1 MTEFRTNT
9 EFRTKTIDYTSFDGS
24 SGYGSGGYGSGGYG
38 SGGSGYGSGGSGY
51 GSGGSGYRSGGGS
64 SDTDDTF
71 SDGDSSDSRQL
82 VPIPPRTYNFSPLL
96 DCMIKRRKGSGV
108 CNSSHIAVIT
118 SSFEKSQW
126 YLLHVKG
133 KNRGG
138 GEL

>member
-51 GSGGSGYRSGGGS
+51 GSGGGS

-108 CNSSHIAVIT
+108 CNSSHIAVLT

>member
-51 GSGGSGYRSGGGS
+51 GSGGGS

>member
-9 EFRTKTIDYTSFDGS
+9 KTKTIDYTAVNYTAFYGRSDGS
-24 SGYGSGGYGSGGYG
+24 SDG
-38 SGGSGYGSGGSGY
+38 
-51 GSGGSGYRSGGGS
+51 RSDGS

-71 SDGDSSDSRQL
+71 SDGGSSDSRQL
-82 VPIPPRTYNFSPLL
+82 VPIPPKKYNFSPLL
-96 DCMIKRRKGSGV
+96 DCMIRRRMGSGA
-108 CNSSHIAVIT
+108 CNSSHIAIIT

-138 GEL
+138 GKF

>member
-9 EFRTKTIDYTSFDGS
+9 KTEIRTKTIDYTSFDGS
-24 SGYGSGGYGSGGYG
+24 GSSYGGGGGYGSGGGYG
-38 SGGSGYGSGGSGY
+38 GGGGSGSSYG
-51 GSGGSGYRSGGGS
+51 SGGGS

-108 CNSSHIAVIT
+108 CNSSHIAVLT

>member
-9 EFRTKTIDYTSFDGS
+9 KTEFRTKTKTIDYTSFDGNGS
-24 SGYGSGGYGSGGYG
+24 SYGSGGGYG
-38 SGGSGYGSGGSGY
+38 SNC
-51 GSGGSGYRSGGGS
+51 GS

-82 VPIPPRTYNFSPLL
+82 VPIPPRKYNFSPLL
-96 DCMIKRRKGSGV
+96 DCMISRRMGSGV
-108 CNSSHIAVIT
+108 CNSSHIAVLT

-138 GEL
+138 GKL